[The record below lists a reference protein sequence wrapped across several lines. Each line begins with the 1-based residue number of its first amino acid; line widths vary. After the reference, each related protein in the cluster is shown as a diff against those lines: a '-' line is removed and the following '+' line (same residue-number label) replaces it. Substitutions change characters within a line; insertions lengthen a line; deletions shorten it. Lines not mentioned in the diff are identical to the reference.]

1 MHPMCE
7 YIYAH
12 VYMSMHSLH
21 GCDVSRIAVLIFW
34 SRCIF
39 QCVVSY
45 FSVLSRRTA
54 CFAVANACCFIKTFL
69 VFFILRFPNELVY
82 KVQVLSI
89 A

>member
-7 YIYAH
+7 YIYAD

-45 FSVLSRRTA
+45 FSVLLKKNSMLLLLRMLTVSLKKRS
-54 CFAVANACCFIKTFL
+54 
-69 VFFILRFPNELVY
+69 FFFSVLPFPE
-82 KVQVLSI
+82 
-89 A
+89 